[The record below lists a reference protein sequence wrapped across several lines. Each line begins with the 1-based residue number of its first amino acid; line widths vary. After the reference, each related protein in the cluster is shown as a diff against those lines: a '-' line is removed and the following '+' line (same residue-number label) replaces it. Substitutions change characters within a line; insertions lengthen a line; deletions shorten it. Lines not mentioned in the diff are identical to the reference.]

1 MGIFFGKRFQYYALA
16 FVTAAITG
24 SVLRAIV
31 PGGFLAPRQTSL
43 NVVLAS
49 VGDQDSY
56 VMDGG
61 VGPCSVDL
69 IITDGQGKPVFAA
82 LVNVHI
88 AYGFGGFHKLD
99 LSVYSNNDGKAK
111 FTGLPE
117 RVHKPPLEFR
127 AKKDDATGIAIYN
140 PATECHGQHQIV
152 LQKPK
157 Q

>member
-1 MGIFFGKRFQYYALA
+1 MGIFFGRQLQYYALI
-16 FVTAAITG
+16 FPTAVFFMAQSTSP
-24 SVLRAIV
+24 SVAWAAV
-31 PGGFLAPRQTSL
+31 AKESP
-43 NVVLAS
+43 
-49 VGDQDSY
+49 Y

-61 VGPCSVDL
+61 AGPCSVDL
-69 IITDGQGKPVFAA
+69 TVTDGEGKPVFSA
-82 LVNVHI
+82 LIDVHI

-99 LSVYSNNDGKAK
+99 LSVYSNNEGKAK
-111 FTGLPE
+111 FIGLPE

-140 PATECHGQHQIV
+140 PATECHGRHEIV